1 MCSCKQKPRGRL
13 VATARLNQVS
23 VKSFAEYFTHVYQAV
38 ATQTKSVPTATM
50 PAMAVNANTNARSFS
65 SEIRANRL
73 KVGRKIRIIKPKA
86 TTVCICMI
94 QLYKQIWYDSTEQ
107 LTRKRSLCTQNI
119 IWMHSASYLAMA
131 CVPTA
136 ASTASTMSVCI
147 QNRSTCSPSKQ
158 QSFSISKLLF

>member
-38 ATQTKSVPTATM
+38 ATQTKPVPTATM

-73 KVGRKIRIIKPKA
+73 KVGRKIRIIKPKT
-86 TTVCICMI
+86 TTVLHLHDPTLQTNLRQQHRAADQKMEFM
-94 QLYKQIWYDSTEQ
+94 YTEHNLDAQ
-107 LTRKRSLCTQNI
+107 RVLLGDG
-119 IWMHSASYLAMA
+119 
-131 CVPTA
+131 
-136 ASTASTMSVCI
+136 VCAH
-147 QNRSTCSPSKQ
+147 CG
-158 QSFSISKLLF
+158 